1 MVHGL
6 CGVDVD
12 PVEEF
17 LATHATEVLN
27 NPEPVSMSWALSHI
41 ESSLVKQH
49 HIADSLVSDMTQ
61 NLTDALIEAT
71 ERRLMAYGQ
80 AEMTVQNS
88 VQEAAKILRD
98 SEITILKDFLATM
111 KRE

>member
-1 MVHGL
+1 
-6 CGVDVD
+6 
-12 PVEEF
+12 VEEF
-17 LATHATEVLN
+17 LATHATEALN

-49 HIADSLVSDMTQ
+49 HMDDSLVSDMTQ

-80 AEMTVQNS
+80 AEMNS

-98 SEITILKDFLATM
+98 SEITILKDFIAAINP
-111 KRE
+111 E